1 MNKKIIK
8 INENQLQRII
18 QKAIKTVLNEDEEYK
33 YMSDDDIASQYD
45 GMEIVDFTIEHLRS
59 SDEGWIGGFDLIF
72 PNADGI
78 DFNESLYNGFIVYD
92 EDGKKIAWDHWM
104 PNEQTIYL
112 ENFIRQ
118 KIRLLKKKRIIN

>member
-18 QKAIKTVLNEDEEYK
+18 QKAVKTVLNEDEEYI

-45 GMEIVDFTIEHLRS
+45 GMEIVGFTMEHLRN
-59 SDEGWIGGFDLIF
+59 SDKGWIGGFDLIF

-78 DFNESLYNGFIVYD
+78 DFNESLYNSFIVYD
-92 EDGKKIAWDHWM
+92 EDGKNIAWDYWM

-112 ENFIRQ
+112 ENIIKNEIR
-118 KIRLLKKKRIIN
+118 KRL

>member
-8 INENQLQRII
+8 INENQLQRIV
-18 QKAIKTVLNEDEEYK
+18 QKAIKTILNENEEYR

-45 GMEIVDFTIEHLRS
+45 GMEIVGFTMEHLRN
-59 SDEGWIGGFDLIF
+59 SDEGWNGGFDLIF

-92 EDGKKIAWDHWM
+92 EDGKKIAWERWM
-104 PNEQTIYL
+104 PHKQTIYL
-112 ENFIRQ
+112 EDYIRQ
-118 KIRLLKKKRIIN
+118 KIREKKKKNY